1 MLHLSAMKSL
11 TWFKFSP
18 SDWMMGRIS
27 RQSSDVQIAFLRLCC
42 IYWNNECQMSIAHAE
57 LETDGHFPTL
67 LKLNMIETNG
77 ESIVIK
83 FLDIQ
88 IEEIYSV
95 KERLSL
101 GGKKSAEKRWN
112 KQPVESTKPKKVKA
126 IVTEIDATL
135 FTTFW
140 ALYPKKQNKTLA
152 SKLFLKLPNDE
163 QQLAITNI
171 ERLFSQTPIQYVPMP
186 STYINNKRWNDELTT
201 NPLNQKPQDEEPY
214 HY

>member
-1 MLHLSAMKSL
+1 MKSL

-42 IYWNNECQMSIAHAE
+42 IYWNNECKMTIAHAE

-67 LKLNMIETNG
+67 VKLNMVETNDDC
-77 ESIVIK
+77 IVIK

-88 IEEIYSV
+88 IQEIYSV
-95 KERLSL
+95 KERLSY

-112 KQPVESTKPKKVKA
+112 KQPVEKPKKVKP
-126 IVTEIDATL
+126 IVTEIDTTL
-135 FTTFW
+135 FDSFW
-140 ALYPKKQNKTLA
+140 EWYPKKQNKA
-152 SKLFLKLPNDE
+152 MANKLFMRLPIDE
-163 QQLAITNI
+163 QQLAISNI
-171 ERLFSQTPIQYVPMP
+171 KRLFANTPIQYVPLP
-186 STYINNKRWNDELTT
+186 STYINNKRWNDEINT

-214 HY
+214 IY

>member
-1 MLHLSAMKSL
+1 MSAMKSL

-42 IYWNNECQMSIAHAE
+42 IYWNNECKMSIAHAE
-57 LETDGHFPTL
+57 LETDGHLPTL
-67 LKLNMIETNG
+67 LKLNMVETNG
-77 ESIVIK
+77 ESVVIK

-101 GGKKSAEKRWN
+101 GGKRSAEKRWN
-112 KQPVESTKPKKVKA
+112 KQPAEEIAKPKKVKS
-126 IVTEIDATL
+126 VVKEIDDTL
-135 FTTFW
+135 FDSFW
-140 ALYPKKQNKTLA
+140 ALYPKKQNRTLA
-152 SKLFLKLPNDE
+152 NKLFVKLTNDE
-163 QQLAITNI
+163 QLLAINNI
-171 ERLFSQTPIQYVPMP
+171 ERLFAQTPIQYVPMP
-186 STYINNKRWNDELTT
+186 STYINNKRWNDELT
-201 NPLNQKPQDEEPY
+201 NNQLNQTKPDEEPY